1 MTHEQTET
9 PSAPYSLR
17 QYLGD
22 LVHYISPYRKQ
33 FFIGVFFRFTS
44 DIVRLYPAWAIAQ
57 IVALLAHPH
66 TQATTQALFTI
77 FTTWGLITLYY
88 DWAHNTSK
96 LFGYQVAEKASLDI
110 YKDCLAHIF
119 KLDLAWQETE
129 NSGNKMKRIDKGQDG
144 INLTIRRLFDVI
156 IEVVVNI
163 VGIVIIFFTLN
174 KILSFAL
181 ILFIVTYFII
191 GTSLLK
197 RAIRQEKIVNKK
209 YEDLGGITFEA
220 LNNIQTIKALS
231 IDKGIMYAVKT
242 QITTIVQEVT
252 KRIWYFQSRGMMLFS
267 FQVVFEFVVVSVLA
281 WEIWHGRYELSLL
294 VLFIGLF
301 SKVSE
306 STRELTDVTQDLAL
320 AKIWVSRAM
329 RILRT
334 QPVIEHPKRLISQKP
349 YSNDWKELRLH
360 HVQFAYTKRQALKDI
375 TLTVKRGEKI
385 GIVGLS
391 GAGKSTLFKLLLDL
405 YENYAGKISFD
416 GLEFKYIQRQS
427 YIDHVAVVLQD
438 TELFDMTLKQ
448 NIEIAAVHGL
458 PANPKLLEQVIH
470 MAHLDDVVAR
480 MPLGLETVVGEKGVK
495 LSGGQRQRLGI
506 ARALYR
512 QPDILLMDEA
522 TSHLDAHSEKEIQ
535 KALEE
540 TMNNFTTIVIAH
552 RLSTIRAMDKI
563 VVLGH
568 GVVEEQGTFDEL
580 LKNEGAFSRM
590 WREQKL

>member
-1 MTHEQTET
+1 MSREHIES
-9 PSAPYSLR
+9 SAVPYSFR

-22 LVHYISPYRKQ
+22 LARYISPYRKQ
-33 FFIGVFFRFTS
+33 FFIGVFFRLTS

-57 IVALLAHPH
+57 IVSLLAHPH
-66 TQATTQALFTI
+66 SQATAQALLTTFI
-77 FTTWGLITLYY
+77 TWGFVSIYY
-88 DWAHNTSK
+88 GWAHNTSK

-110 YKDCLAHIF
+110 YKDCLAHVF
-119 KLDLAWQETE
+119 TLDLAWQEAE

-144 INLTIRRLFDVI
+144 VNLTIRRLFDVL
-156 IEVVVNI
+156 IEVAVNM
-163 VGIVIIFFTLN
+163 VGIVVIFFALN
-174 KILSFAL
+174 KMLSLAL
-181 ILFIVTYFII
+181 VLFMITYFLI
-191 GTSLLK
+191 GTTLLK
-197 RAIRQEKIVNKK
+197 RAIRQEKIVNQK

-231 IDKGIMYAVKT
+231 IDKGIMHAIQT
-242 QITTIVQEVT
+242 QITTIVQEVS
-252 KRIWYFQSRGMMLFS
+252 KRIWFYQSQGMILLS
-267 FQVVFEFVVVSVLA
+267 FEVVFKFVVISVLA
-281 WEIWHGRYELSLL
+281 WGIWHGQYELSLL

-301 SKVSE
+301 GKVDE
-306 STRELTDVTQDLAL
+306 STGELTNVTQDLAL
-320 AKIWVSRAM
+320 AKTWVSRAM
-329 RILRT
+329 HIMRT
-334 QPVIEHPKRLISQKP
+334 QPVIEHPKRLIAQKP
-349 YSNDWKELRLH
+349 YSKNWKELRLH
-360 HVQFAYTKRQALKDI
+360 NVKFAYKKGQALKDI
-375 TLTVKRGEKI
+375 TLTIKRGEKV

-405 YENYAGKISFD
+405 YENYVGEISFD
-416 GLEFKYIQRQS
+416 GLAFKYIQRQS

-438 TELFDMTLKQ
+438 TELFNMTLKQ

-458 PANPKLLEQVIH
+458 PANPELLQQVVH
-470 MAHLDDVVAR
+470 MAHLDDVVKQL
-480 MPLGLETVVGEKGVK
+480 PLGLETVIGEKGVK

-540 TMNNFTTIVIAH
+540 TMHNFTTIVIAH

-568 GVVEEQGTFDEL
+568 GVVEEQGAFDEL
-580 LKNEGAFSRM
+580 LKNEGAFSKM